1 MRTKKYRYAVCLLA
15 LLAPCWCSA
24 QEPQAVTLSASEV
37 RQLCRTLESMR
48 QSLAVLR
55 QSLTAS
61 DKELQAL
68 KAESARL
75 ENSLNKAA
83 AALRQSE
90 SELCA
95 LQTDSRELGQL
106 LSQSKEAYEKLSA
119 YCAGLERKNTL
130 LKWAAGGTAALAA
143 GCVIAAACILFVR

>member
-1 MRTKKYRYAVCLLA
+1 MRKNRRSYGCLLVFA
-15 LLAPCWCSA
+15 WCCSCLAPA
-24 QEPQAVTLSASEV
+24 QSAVTLSQSDV
-37 RQLCRTLESMR
+37 QDLCRTLESMR

-61 DKELQAL
+61 DRELQAL
-68 KAESARL
+68 KAESVRL

-106 LSQSKEAYEKLSA
+106 LNQSKEAYEKLSA
-119 YCAGLERKNTL
+119 YCAALERKNTL